1 MEETETRGGS
11 ANNRRDTEQVSEA
24 QAHHYDASKYERPSV
39 TVDVVMMSLRQRDL
53 QVLLVKRR
61 AWPYEGMWAIPG
73 GFVNIDESL
82 ETAAKRELQEE
93 TSVQDVYLEQLYT
106 FGDPGRDPR
115 TRVITVVYFA
125 LLDSERLQVKA
136 GDDAANVGW
145 FSVYHLP
152 DLAFDHAK
160 ILQYTLDRLRGKL
173 QYTQIAFNLLPEQFT
188 LRELQRVYEI
198 ILHRRLDKRNFRKK
212 ISQPASSKIR
222 ARKKWREHT
231 DRPVSIASTP
241 PLRPNY
247 KTIYSTPNKSMISL
261 SEWIRMQSTLFVCN
275 WRRRS
280 SKIGVMPTERA
291 PSTSRMYELPICNV

>member
-1 MEETETRGGS
+1 MKETETRNGS
-11 ANNRRDTEQVSEA
+11 ASDGRDIEQVNGA

-61 AWPYEGMWAIPG
+61 SWPYEGMWAIPG
-73 GFVNIDESL
+73 GFVNMDESL

-93 TSVQDVYLEQLYT
+93 TNVQDVYLEQLYT

-152 DLAFDHAK
+152 ELAFDHAR
-160 ILQYTLDRLRGKL
+160 ILQYALDRLRGKL

-198 ILHRRLDKRNFRKK
+198 ILHRKLDKRNFRKK
-212 ISQPASSKIR
+212 ILSTGILEDTGAKKMEGTHRPAR
-222 ARKKWREHT
+222 LYRF
-231 DRPVSIASTP
+231 
-241 PLRPNY
+241 N
-247 KTIYSTPNKSMISL
+247 
-261 SEWIRMQSTLFVCN
+261 
-275 WRRRS
+275 
-280 SKIGVMPTERA
+280 
-291 PSTSRMYELPICNV
+291 PSAETKL